1 MLFRS
6 VIGNRAYGDT
16 PEQVAAVA
24 QAVTD
29 GLAEGGVLPV
39 LKHIPGHGRANA
51 DSHLALP
58 TVSADRATLERTD
71 FAAFKPLNRLPMA
84 MTAHVVFN
92 AIDPVSP
99 ATTSATMIAEV
110 IRGFIGFGGLL
121 MSDDVSMNALSGT
134 LAERTRASLK
144 AGCDV
149 ALHCNGKMD
158 EMQQV
163 AAESPELSGKAAE
176 RASAALASRKPT
188 AAIDLARARQDFAA
202 MMAGQVS
209 A

>member
-1 MLFRS
+1 
-6 VIGNRAYGDT
+6 
-16 PEQVAAVA
+16 
-24 QAVTD
+24 
-29 GLAEGGVLPV
+29 
-39 LKHIPGHGRANA
+39 
-51 DSHLALP
+51 
-58 TVSADRATLERTD
+58 
-71 FAAFKPLNRLPMA
+71 
-84 MTAHVVFN
+84 
-92 AIDPVSP
+92 
-99 ATTSATMIAEV
+99 
-110 IRGFIGFGGLL
+110 